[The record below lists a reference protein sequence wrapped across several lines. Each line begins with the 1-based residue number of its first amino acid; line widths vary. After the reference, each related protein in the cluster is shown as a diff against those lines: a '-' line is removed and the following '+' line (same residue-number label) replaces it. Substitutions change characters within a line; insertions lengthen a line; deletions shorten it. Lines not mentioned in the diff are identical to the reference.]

1 MCDVR
6 GREIER
12 KIDIDSELVFF
23 CIFMFYIILFIILFA
38 HKSGTP
44 SRGFSNQSIKL
55 HSIREN
61 LPTR

>member
-23 CIFMFYIILFIILFA
+23 FHFYVLYYFIYYIIC
-38 HKSGTP
+38 P
-44 SRGFSNQSIKL
+44 
-55 HSIREN
+55 
-61 LPTR
+61 